1 MDIALVAP
9 ICLGG
14 FLLLMLLGVPVIYSL
29 GFSSLAVAF
38 IAYGG
43 PSLEKAGWTTFS
55 TLYNFNWTPLPL
67 FVILACIIAE
77 TKIGEELFDTAR
89 SWLSR
94 VPGGLIV
101 ASIFGEAALSAAVGT
116 SGACIVAIGK
126 VAEPELKKYGYDKAF
141 AFGGI
146 CCGGVLGPLIP
157 PSVGFIVY
165 GVLAEVSIGHLL
177 IAGVIPGIICAFML
191 SAPAIFMCARNPR
204 LGPAIGGVKWSKRFS
219 SLKKTWSII
228 LVMVSMLGAMYLG
241 IATPTEAAGVGVVAT
256 LIIAVIFYRL
266 RLKGLYRA
274 LRETAILNGM
284 VLFVMVGAWLFSY
297 VIGSSGLAKNI
308 VGYVASSGLSPWSV
322 VIAINVLLLILGC
335 FIDPITIML
344 LTIPLF
350 APVIS
355 HLGFDLVW
363 FGVLYV
369 VNMQIGL
376 ITPPMGLDLF
386 FVRSAFNIPMGD
398 LLRGVLPFLAM
409 LIVFLVVLIAFPQ
422 LSLWLPGMMMGK

>member
-1 MDIALVAP
+1 
-9 ICLGG
+9 
-14 FLLLMLLGVPVIYSL
+14 
-29 GFSSLAVAF
+29 
-38 IAYGG
+38 
-43 PSLEKAGWTTFS
+43 
-55 TLYNFNWTPLPL
+55 
-67 FVILACIIAE
+67 
-77 TKIGEELFDTAR
+77 
-89 SWLSR
+89 
-94 VPGGLIV
+94 
-101 ASIFGEAALSAAVGT
+101 
-116 SGACIVAIGK
+116 
-126 VAEPELKKYGYDKAF
+126 
-141 AFGGI
+141 
-146 CCGGVLGPLIP
+146 
-157 PSVGFIVY
+157 
-165 GVLAEVSIGHLL
+165 
-177 IAGVIPGIICAFML
+177 ML